1 MPRWNR
7 RSLAI
12 VHQVLPIFSDTY
24 RRTWR
29 SRMRVDAAMQ
39 TIRPKK
45 AKKLKRLK
53 HAATPRIPGRPAKPS
68 PKLSGGGGRRASAEI
83 GELVR
88 KRAEAEAAIAEARKS
103 HERLREAIDILPQ
116 GIVFLD
122 ADGRYILWN
131 KKYSEIYSRSSDLFK
146 PGARLQDTIRIGVER
161 GDYPQA
167 IGREEEWIAERLARL
182 YQPGGRHEQTLA
194 DGRCILIEERLTDDG
209 GIIGLRV
216 DIPEMKQ
223 REASFR
229 LLFDSNPVPM
239 IVCALDDERIL
250 GVNDAAV
257 EHYGYSRAECEN
269 LTIRSV
275 QAFESEPPWGG
286 DRSNDEQTAR
296 TWKHVRADGTL
307 IDLAIYSRPLV
318 YGDQPAVLLALM
330 DITERKRA
338 EARLSFMA
346 QHDGLTGLPNRNLL
360 RQHLDE
366 ILLHTRRSTEKV
378 AVLVLGLDN
387 FKAVNDTL
395 GHGIG
400 DKLLRGVA
408 KRLRSTLREENTLAR
423 LNSDEFAIVQGG
435 LTRPEDAVLL
445 SRRLLAVIG
454 DTYLL
459 DGHSIEIGASIGI
472 AMAPGDGDESEKLL
486 KNAEMALS
494 RAKNDA
500 RGTFSFFEAGMDARA
515 QSRRKI
521 EIDLRAAIQNDAL
534 RPYYQPLIDLA
545 TGRITGFEALVR
557 WPNPDRGMI
566 SPAEFI
572 PVAEETG
579 LINALGGL
587 MLRRACMDAA
597 KWPDDVRVAVNLSPL
612 QFRVGNLLSVVMDA
626 LKQSGLPARR
636 LELEITETLLLEKS
650 SQVLATLHAL
660 RALGVRIS
668 MDDFGTGYSSL
679 SYLRSFP
686 FDKIKIDQSF
696 VHDLGANRDA
706 QAIVRS
712 IISLGMGLGVT
723 ITAEGGA
730 TEAELSC
737 LRAEGCHEGQGF
749 LFSGARPNA
758 EIVELLKAQCGAE
771 TAAPADPGQQAA
783 LVA

>member
-1 MPRWNR
+1 MPK
-7 RSLAI
+7 
-12 VHQVLPIFSDTY
+12 
-24 RRTWR
+24 
-29 SRMRVDAAMQ
+29 
-39 TIRPKK
+39 IRPK
-45 AKKLKRLK
+45 AVKKRK
-53 HAATPRIPGRPAKPS
+53 HAAITRIAGRLVKPS
-68 PKLSGGGGRRASAEI
+68 PKLLSGSRHVSAEI
-83 GELVR
+83 SEIVR

-103 HERLREAIDILPQ
+103 HERLREAFDILPQ

-122 ADGRYILWN
+122 AEGRYILWN
-131 KKYSEIYSRSSDLFK
+131 KKYAEIYNRSSDLFE
-146 PGARLQDTIRIGVER
+146 PGARLEDTIRVGVER
-161 GDYPQA
+161 GDYPEA
-167 IGREEEWIAERLARL
+167 IGREQEWIAERLQKL
-182 YQPGGRHEQTLA
+182 YHPSERHEQTLS
-194 DGRCILIEERLTDDG
+194 DGRVILIEERLTGDG
-209 GIIGLRV
+209 GVIGLRV
-216 DIPEMKQ
+216 DITELKQ

-239 IVCALDDERIL
+239 IVCAMDAERVL
-250 GVNDAAV
+250 GVDAAV
-257 EHYGYSRAECEN
+257 EHYGYSRAEFEK
-269 LTIRSV
+269 LTIRSI
-275 QAFESEPPWGG
+275 QAFESEPPWAG
-286 DRSNDEQTAR
+286 DRSSDELTAR

-307 IDLAIYSRPLV
+307 IDLAIYSRHLV
-318 YGDQPAVLLALM
+318 YNDQPAVLLALM

-338 EARLSFMA
+338 EARLAFMA

-360 RQHLDE
+360 RQHMDE
-366 ILLHTRRSTEKV
+366 ILLHTRRSAEKV

-408 KRLRSTLREENTLAR
+408 KRLRSTLREEDTLAR
-423 LNSDEFAIVQGG
+423 LNSDEFAIVQSG
-435 LTRPEDAVLL
+435 LARPEDAVILAK
-445 SRRLLAVIG
+445 RLLEAIA
-454 DTYLL
+454 DPYLL
-459 DGHSIEIGASIGI
+459 DGHSVVIGASIGI

-486 KNAEMALS
+486 KSADMALS
-494 RAKNDA
+494 RAKNDS

-521 EIDLRAAIQNDAL
+521 ELDLRDAIQNDVL
-534 RPYYQPLIDLA
+534 RPYYQPLICLSS
-545 TGRITGFEALVR
+545 GRITGFEALVR
-557 WPNPDRGMI
+557 WPDPERGMI

-579 LINALGGL
+579 LINGLGGL

-597 KWPDDVRVAVNLSPL
+597 LWPDDVRVAVNLSPL
-612 QFRVGNLLSVVMDA
+612 QFRTGNLLSIVMDA
-626 LKQSGLPARR
+626 LKQSGLPAKR

-696 VHDLGANRDA
+696 VRDLGSNRDA

-712 IISLGMGLGVT
+712 IISLGKGLGVT
-723 ITAEGGA
+723 ITAEGVE

-749 LFSGARPNA
+749 LFSRARPNV
-758 EIVELLKAQCGAE
+758 EIVRLLQAQCGADSGGVAE
-771 TAAPADPGQQAA
+771 IDGDAA

>member
-1 MPRWNR
+1 M
-7 RSLAI
+7 
-12 VHQVLPIFSDTY
+12 
-24 RRTWR
+24 
-29 SRMRVDAAMQ
+29 
-39 TIRPKK
+39 
-45 AKKLKRLK
+45 
-53 HAATPRIPGRPAKPS
+53 KPN
-68 PKLSGGGGRRASAEI
+68 PKLFGNERHNVVETGEI
-83 GELVR
+83 AR
-88 KRAEAEAAIAEARKS
+88 MRAEAEAAIAEAQKS

-122 ADGRYILWN
+122 SEGRYILWN
-131 KKYSEIYSRSSDLFK
+131 KKYSEIYSRSADLFR
-146 PGARLQDTIRIGVER
+146 PGARLQDTIRVGVQR
-161 GDYPQA
+161 GDYPEA
-167 IGREEEWIAERLARL
+167 LGREEEWIAERIAKL
-182 YQPGGRHEQTLA
+182 YRPGERHEQRLA
-194 DGRCILIEERLTDDG
+194 DGRCVLIEERLTEDG

-216 DIPEMKQ
+216 DITELKQ

-239 IVCALDDERIL
+239 IVCALDGERII

-257 EHYGYSRAECEN
+257 EHYGYSRAEFEN

-275 QAFESEPPWGG
+275 QAFEPDLPWA
-286 DRSNDEQTAR
+286 SALSSDELTAR
-296 TWKHVRADGTL
+296 TWKHVKADGTL
-307 IDLAIYSRPLV
+307 IDVAIYARRLV
-318 YGDQPAVLLALM
+318 YADQPAVLLALM
-330 DITERKRA
+330 DITERKQA
-338 EARLSFMA
+338 EERIVFMA

-360 RQHLDE
+360 RQHMDE
-366 ILLHTRRSTEKV
+366 MLLQTRRSAEKI
-378 AVLVLGLDN
+378 AVLILGLDN

-408 KRLRSTLREENTLAR
+408 RRLRSMLREEDVVAR
-423 LNSDEFAIVQGG
+423 LNSDEFAIVQSG
-435 LTRPEDAVLL
+435 LARPEDAALL
-445 SRRLLAVIG
+445 ARRLLEAIA
-454 DTYLL
+454 DPFLL
-459 DGHSIEIGASIGI
+459 DGHSVVTGATVGI
-472 AMAPGDGDESEKLL
+472 AMAPSDGDESDKLL
-486 KNAEMALS
+486 KNATMALS
-494 RAKNDA
+494 RAKNDS
-500 RGTFSFFEAGMDARA
+500 RGTFAFFEAEMDARA
-515 QSRRKI
+515 QKRRKI
-521 EIDLRAAIQNDAL
+521 EIDLRAAIQDEVL

-545 TGRITGFEALVR
+545 SGRITGFEALVR
-557 WPNPDRGMI
+557 WPHPDRGMI

-572 PVAEETG
+572 PVAEDTG
-579 LINALGGL
+579 LINGLGGL

-597 KWPDDVRVAVNLSPL
+597 QWPDDVRVAVNLSPL

-650 SQVLATLHAL
+650 SEVLATLHAL

-696 VHDLGANRDA
+696 VRDLAGNRDA

-712 IISLGMGLGVT
+712 IISLGAGLGVT
-723 ITAEGGA
+723 ITAEGVE
-730 TEAELSC
+730 TEAEFGY

-758 EIVELLKAQCGAE
+758 EIVGLLEAQRGFAGE
-771 TAAPADPGQQAA
+771 SAV

>member
-1 MPRWNR
+1 M
-7 RSLAI
+7 
-12 VHQVLPIFSDTY
+12 
-24 RRTWR
+24 
-29 SRMRVDAAMQ
+29 
-39 TIRPKK
+39 
-45 AKKLKRLK
+45 
-53 HAATPRIPGRPAKPS
+53 PGRPAKPS
-68 PKLSGGGGRRASAEI
+68 PKLSGGSRRVSAEI
-83 GELVR
+83 GEIVR

-131 KKYSEIYSRSSDLFK
+131 KKYSEIYSRSSDLFE

-161 GDYPQA
+161 GDYPEA

-182 YQPGGRHEQTLA
+182 YQPGERHEQILA
-194 DGRCILIEERLTDDG
+194 DGRCILIEERLTEDG
-209 GIIGLRV
+209 GVIGLRV
-216 DIPEMKQ
+216 DITELKQ

-257 EHYGYSRAECEN
+257 EHYGYSRAEFEK

-275 QAFESEPPWGG
+275 QAFEAEPPWAG
-286 DRSNDEQTAR
+286 DHSSDELAAR

-307 IDLAIYSRPLV
+307 IDLAIYSRHLV

-338 EARLSFMA
+338 EARLAFMA

-360 RQHLDE
+360 RQHMDE
-366 ILLHTRRSTEKV
+366 ILLHTRRSAEKV

-408 KRLRSTLREENTLAR
+408 KRLRSTLREEDTLAR
-423 LNSDEFAIVQGG
+423 LNSDEFAIVQSG

-445 SRRLLAVIG
+445 ARRLLEAIG
-454 DTYLL
+454 DPYLL
-459 DGHSIEIGASIGI
+459 DGHSVVIGASIGI

-486 KNAEMALS
+486 KNADMALS
-494 RAKNDA
+494 RAKNDS

-521 EIDLRAAIQNDAL
+521 EIDLRDAIQNDVL
-534 RPYYQPLIDLA
+534 RPYYQPLVDLA

-557 WPNPDRGMI
+557 WPHPERGMI

-597 KWPDDVRVAVNLSPL
+597 LWPDDVRVAVNLSPL
-612 QFRVGNLLSVVMDA
+612 QFRAGNLLSRGDGCAEAIRPAGQAAGTGNHRNAAAGKEQPGAGHAACAARARRAHLDGRFRHRLFEPELSPQLSVRQDQDRPVLRARPRHQSRRAGDRA
-626 LKQSGLPARR
+626 LDHQPRRRPRRHHHRRRRRDRSRVELPARR
-636 LELEITETLLLEKS
+636 RLPRGAGLPVQPRAAQCRDRRAAEGAVRRGCRRARARRRKAAWS
-650 SQVLATLHAL
+650 PDAAYPSRAAL
-660 RALGVRIS
+660 R
-668 MDDFGTGYSSL
+668 
-679 SYLRSFP
+679 
-686 FDKIKIDQSF
+686 
-696 VHDLGANRDA
+696 
-706 QAIVRS
+706 
-712 IISLGMGLGVT
+712 
-723 ITAEGGA
+723 
-730 TEAELSC
+730 
-737 LRAEGCHEGQGF
+737 
-749 LFSGARPNA
+749 LFR
-758 EIVELLKAQCGAE
+758 
-771 TAAPADPGQQAA
+771 
-783 LVA
+783 

>member
-1 MPRWNR
+1 MPKV
-7 RSLAI
+7 RS
-12 VHQVLPIFSDTY
+12 T
-24 RRTWR
+24 T
-29 SRMRVDAAMQ
+29 
-39 TIRPKK
+39 
-45 AKKLKRLK
+45 AKKQK
-53 HAATPRIPGRPAKPS
+53 HAAIARIPGRPAKPS
-68 PKLSGGGGRRASAEI
+68 PKLSSRSRRVSTEI
-83 GELVR
+83 GEIVR

-131 KKYSEIYSRSSDLFK
+131 KKYSEIYSRSSDLFRH
-146 PGARLQDTIRIGVER
+146 GARLEDTIRIGVER
-161 GDYPQA
+161 GDYPEA
-167 IGREEEWIAERLARL
+167 IGREEAWLADRLGKL
-182 YQPGGRHEQTLA
+182 YQPGQRHEQVLA
-194 DGRCILIEERLTDDG
+194 DGRCILIEERLTEDG

-216 DIPEMKQ
+216 DITELKQ

-239 IVCALDDERIL
+239 IVCALDGEHIL

-257 EHYGYSRAECEN
+257 EHYGYSRAEFEK
-269 LTIRSV
+269 LTIRSL
-275 QAFESEPPWGG
+275 QAFGSEPPWAGH
-286 DRSNDEQTAR
+286 RSQDELAAR
-296 TWKHVRADGTL
+296 TWKHVKADGTL
-307 IDLAIYSRPLV
+307 IDLAIYSRHLV

-338 EARLSFMA
+338 EARLAFMA

-360 RQHLDE
+360 RQRMDE
-366 ILLHTRRSTEKV
+366 LLQLTRRSADKA
-378 AVLVLGLDN
+378 AVMILGLDS

-408 KRLRSTLREENTLAR
+408 KRLRSTLREEDTLAR
-423 LNSDEFAIVQGG
+423 LNSDEFVIVQTG

-445 SRRLLAVIG
+445 ARRLLEAIG
-454 DTYLL
+454 DPYLL
-459 DGHSIEIGASIGI
+459 DGHSVVVGASIGI
-472 AMAPGDGDESEKLL
+472 AMAPGDGEESEKLL
-486 KNAEMALS
+486 KNADMALS
-494 RAKNDA
+494 RAKNEQ

-521 EIDLRAAIQNDAL
+521 ETDLRDAIQNDVL
-534 RPYYQPLIDLA
+534 RPYYQPLIDLSS
-545 TGRITGFEALVR
+545 GRITGFEALVR
-557 WPNPDRGMI
+557 WPHPERGMI
-566 SPAEFI
+566 APAEFI

-579 LINALGGL
+579 LIDALGGL
-587 MLRRACMDAA
+587 MLRRACLDAA
-597 KWPDDVRVAVNLSPL
+597 LWPDDVRVAVNLSPL
-612 QFRVGNLLSVVMDA
+612 QFRGGNLLPVVMDA
-626 LKQSGLPARR
+626 LKQSGLPAKR

-696 VHDLGANRDA
+696 VRDLAANRDA

-712 IISLGMGLGVT
+712 IISLGVGLGVT
-723 ITAEGGA
+723 ITAEGVE
-730 TEAELSC
+730 TEAELDC
-737 LRAEGCHEGQGF
+737 LRSEGCHEGQGF
-749 LFSGARPNA
+749 LFSQARPNA
-758 EIVELLKAQCGAE
+758 EIVGLLSAQCGADCI
-771 TAAPADPGQQAA
+771 APEDPAESAA